1 MAAAAMVFSADAAFA
16 GGGGGSS
23 KSSTELVRIKN
34 IGAAPVLVNAKNGAV
49 SAAGG
54 KTVSSTGVAQF
65 RQPHAARSIIVTVA
79 LSGGGGD
86 AFSAAALVGPSTA
99 PLGSNGVA
107 QFKIKRG
114 AANAYA
120 QNQSASATSTLPFS
134 FSDRVTVYLE
144 APADATTATM
154 TFAPPGKL
162 F

>member
-1 MAAAAMVFSADAAFA
+1 MTRSVFIAMAAAAMVFSADAAFA

-54 KTVSSTGVAQF
+54 KTVSS
-65 RQPHAARSIIVTVA
+65 
-79 LSGGGGD
+79 
-86 AFSAAALVGPSTA
+86 
-99 PLGSNGVA
+99 NGVA

-120 QNQSASATSTLPFS
+120 QNQSASATRTLPFS

-144 APADATTATM
+144 ATADATTATM

>member
-1 MAAAAMVFSADAAFA
+1 MTRSVFIAMAAAAMVFSADAAFA

-54 KTVSSTGVAQF
+54 KTVSS
-65 RQPHAARSIIVTVA
+65 
-79 LSGGGGD
+79 
-86 AFSAAALVGPSTA
+86 
-99 PLGSNGVA
+99 NGVA

-144 APADATTATM
+144 ATADATTATM

>member
-1 MAAAAMVFSADAAFA
+1 MTRSVFIAMAAAAMVFSADAAFA
-16 GGGGGSS
+16 GGRGGSS

-54 KTVSSTGVAQF
+54 KTVSS
-65 RQPHAARSIIVTVA
+65 
-79 LSGGGGD
+79 
-86 AFSAAALVGPSTA
+86 
-99 PLGSNGVA
+99 NGVA

-114 AANAYA
+114 AANAFA
-120 QNQSASATSTLPFS
+120 QNQAATATNTLPFS

-144 APADATTATM
+144 ATADATTATM

>member
-1 MAAAAMVFSADAAFA
+1 MIRTFTLALAIVALAFATDAAFA
-16 GGGGGSS
+16 GGSSSGSS
-23 KSSTELVRIKN
+23 KSNNQTVRIKN

-54 KTVSSTGVAQF
+54 KTVSS
-65 RQPHAARSIIVTVA
+65 
-79 LSGGGGD
+79 
-86 AFSAAALVGPSTA
+86 
-99 PLGSNGVA
+99 NGVA

-114 AANAYA
+114 AANAFA
-120 QNQSASATSTLPFS
+120 QNQAATATNTLPFS

-144 APADATTATM
+144 ATADATTATM

>member
-1 MAAAAMVFSADAAFA
+1 MAVTAMVFSADAAFA

-23 KSSTELVRIKN
+23 KSSTMQIRIKN

-49 SAAGG
+49 NAAGG
-54 KTVSSTGVAQF
+54 KTVS
-65 RQPHAARSIIVTVA
+65 
-79 LSGGGGD
+79 
-86 AFSAAALVGPSTA
+86 
-99 PLGSNGVA
+99 SNGVA

-120 QNQSASATSTLPFS
+120 QNQAASATNTLPFS
-134 FSDRVTVYLE
+134 FSNRVTVYLE
-144 APADATTATM
+144 ATADATTATM

>member
-1 MAAAAMVFSADAAFA
+1 MTRSAFIAMAVAAMVFSADAAFA
-16 GGGGGSS
+16 GGRGSS

-49 SAAGG
+49 GAAGG
-54 KTVSSTGVAQF
+54 KTVS
-65 RQPHAARSIIVTVA
+65 
-79 LSGGGGD
+79 
-86 AFSAAALVGPSTA
+86 
-99 PLGSNGVA
+99 SNGVA

-114 AANAYA
+114 AAKAFA
-120 QNQSASATSTLPFS
+120 RNQTATATSTLPFS

-144 APADATTATM
+144 ATADATTATM